1 MKKMLPIKNFAFQGV
16 NGAYS
21 EQAGKNV
28 FPNAKSFPCST
39 FEDMFSC
46 VKNEKA
52 DIALVPI
59 ENSQAGRVA
68 DTQRLI
74 PDSDLNIIGEY
85 FLEVNHNLLAI
96 AGTKITDIKR
106 IHSHEQGIAQCRNN
120 IIKLNKEMVIAADT
134 AGSAK
139 TISNLKSN
147 EDAAIASALAAD
159 IYNLE
164 VLKSNFQDSLNNVTR
179 FLIMSK
185 NSSDIKSTEQNL
197 LTTLVFVVRSIPAS
211 LYKCLGGFASN
222 GVNITKLESYIH
234 PQGFDVA
241 QFYIDFEGHPEHD
254 SVKLALEE
262 MKFFCKEIK
271 ILGVYKKSE
280 FRKK

>member
-1 MKKMLPIKNFAFQGV
+1 MKIINSFAFQGV

-21 EQAGKNV
+21 EQAGKDV
-28 FPNAKSFPCST
+28 FPDAKSVPCAT
-39 FEDMFSC
+39 FEEMFAC
-46 VKNEKA
+46 VRNNKA
-52 DIALVPI
+52 NIALVPI

-74 PDSDLNIIGEY
+74 PDSELSIIGEY
-85 FLEVNHNLLAI
+85 FLEVRHNLLAI
-96 AGTKITDIKR
+96 PGATINDIKR
-106 IHSHEQGIAQCRNN
+106 VYSHEQGIAQCRNK
-120 IIKLNKEMVIAADT
+120 IIKLNKEMIVTTDT

-139 TISNLKSN
+139 KISQLNSKDN
-147 EDAAIASALAAD
+147 AAIASALAAE
-159 IYNLE
+159 IYDLE
-164 VLKSNFQDSLNNVTR
+164 ILEGDFQDAQFNVTR

-185 NSSDIKSTEQNL
+185 NKSTIKSSDNNL
-197 LTTLVFVVRSIPAS
+197 ITTLVFVVRSIPAS

-222 GVNITKLESYIH
+222 GINITKLESYIH

-241 QFYIDFEGHPEHD
+241 QFYIDFEGHPEEK

-271 ILGVYKKSE
+271 VLGVYKKSD
-280 FRKK
+280 FRKKQT

>member
-1 MKKMLPIKNFAFQGV
+1 MKKIKSFSFQGV

-21 EQAGKNV
+21 EQAGKELY
-28 FPNAKSFPCST
+28 PEAMSMPCST
-39 FEDMFSC
+39 FEEMF
-46 VKNEKA
+46 EKVRQGYVDA
-52 DIALVPI
+52 AMVPI
-59 ENSQAGRVA
+59 ENSLAGRVA

-74 PDSDLNIIGEY
+74 PESNLKITSEY
-85 FLEVNHNLLAI
+85 FLEVNHNLMA
-96 AGTKITDIKR
+96 TKGSTLSSIKR

-120 IIKLNKEMVIAADT
+120 IIKIDKKMVIEADT

-139 TISNLKSN
+139 LVAELNNT
-147 EDAAIASALAAD
+147 EDAAIASELASK

-164 VLKSNFQDSLNNVTR
+164 ILQKKFQDTENNVTR
-179 FLIMSK
+179 FLVMQK
-185 NSSDIKSTEQNL
+185 EFRDFDILSNKL
-197 LTTLVFVVRSIPAS
+197 LTTLVFNVRSIPAA

-241 QFYIDFEGHPEHD
+241 QFYIDFEGHPENP

-262 MKFFCKEIK
+262 MKFFSKHLK
-271 ILGVYKKSE
+271 ILGVYEKSP

>member
-1 MKKMLPIKNFAFQGV
+1 MKQINSFAFQGV

-28 FPNAKSFPCST
+28 FPDAKSVACAT
-39 FEDMFSC
+39 FEDMFAC
-46 VKNEKA
+46 VRNKQA

-74 PDSDLNIIGEY
+74 PDSDLNIVGEY
-85 FLEVNHNLLAI
+85 FLEVRHNLLGI
-96 AGTKITDIKR
+96 SGTKVADIKR
-106 IHSHEQGIAQCRNN
+106 IYSHEQAIAQCRNK
-120 IIKLNKEMVIAADT
+120 IINLNKEMVIAADT

-139 TISNLKSN
+139 KISELKSK
-147 EDAAIASALAAD
+147 EDAAIASALAAE
-159 IYNLE
+159 IYDLE
-164 VLKSNFQDSLNNVTR
+164 IIENDFQDSKHNVTR

-185 NSSDIKSTEQNL
+185 NTNQINSSDKDI
-197 LTTLVFVVRSIPAS
+197 LTTIVFVVRSIPAS

-222 GVNITKLESYIH
+222 GINITKLESYIH

-241 QFYIDFEGHPEHD
+241 QFYVDFEGHPEQN

>member
-1 MKKMLPIKNFAFQGV
+1 MKKINSFSFQGV

-21 EQAGKNV
+21 EQAGKELY
-28 FPNAKSFPCST
+28 PEADSLPCST
-39 FEDMFSC
+39 FEEMFEQ
-46 VKNEKA
+46 VRIGKA
-52 DIALVPI
+52 DAAMVPI
-59 ENSQAGRVA
+59 ENSLAGRVA

-74 PDSDLNIIGEY
+74 PDSELQIIGEY
-85 FLEVNHNLLAI
+85 FLEVKHNLMSI
-96 AGTKITDIKR
+96 PGTNVNDIIR
-106 IHSHEQGIAQCRNN
+106 IHSHEQGIAQCRNK
-120 IIKLNKEMVIAADT
+120 ILKLNKEMIVAADT

-139 TISNLKSN
+139 KISKLNSK

-164 VLKSNFQDSLNNVTR
+164 IIEKDFQDSQNNVTR

-185 NSSDIKSTEQNL
+185 QKNEIKSDEQDL

-222 GVNITKLESYIH
+222 GINITKLESYIH

-241 QFYIDFEGHPEHD
+241 QFYIDFEGHPDNH

-271 ILGVYKKSE
+271 VLGVYKKSD

>member
-1 MKKMLPIKNFAFQGV
+1 MISIKSFAFQGV
-16 NGAYS
+16 YGAYS
-21 EQAGKNV
+21 EQAGKNI
-28 FPNAKSFPCST
+28 FPDAKSVPCST

-52 DIALVPI
+52 EIALVPI

-85 FLEVNHNLLAI
+85 FLEVDHNLLAI
-96 AGTKITDIKR
+96 PGTKIIDIKR

-120 IIKLNKEMVIAADT
+120 IIKLNKEMIIGADT

-139 TISNLKSN
+139 KISELKSK

-164 VLKSNFQDSLNNVTR
+164 ILESNFQDSLNNVTR
-179 FLIMSK
+179 FLVMSK
-185 NSSDIKSTEQNL
+185 NSSDIKSTEKNL

-241 QFYIDFEGHPEHD
+241 QFYIDFEGHPDQD

>member
-1 MKKMLPIKNFAFQGV
+1 MKTNSFAFQGV
-16 NGAYS
+16 SGAYS

-28 FPNAKSFPCST
+28 FPDANSVPCAT
-39 FEDMFSC
+39 FEEMFAC
-46 VKNEKA
+46 VRDGKA

-85 FLEVNHNLLAI
+85 FLEVRHNLLVIPGA
-96 AGTKITDIKR
+96 KINDVKR
-106 IHSHEQGIAQCRNN
+106 IHSHEQGIAQCRNK

-139 TISNLKSN
+139 KISELNKK
-147 EDAAIASALAAD
+147 EDAAIASALAAE

-164 VLKSNFQDSLNNVTR
+164 ILEENFQDAQYNVTR

-185 NSSDIKSTEQNL
+185 NKSSIESNESDL

-222 GVNITKLESYIH
+222 GINITKLESYIH

-241 QFYIDFEGHPEHD
+241 QFYIDFEGHPD
-254 SVKLALEE
+254 DKSVKLAFEE
-262 MKFFCKEIK
+262 MKFFCKEFK
-271 ILGVYKKSE
+271 VLGVYKKSE

>member
-1 MKKMLPIKNFAFQGV
+1 MKKINLFSFQGIK
-16 NGAYS
+16 GAYS
-21 EQAGKNV
+21 EQAGTQL
-28 FPNAKSFPCST
+28 FPEAKSVPCST
-39 FEDMFSC
+39 FEDMFEQ
-46 VKNEKA
+46 VRLDKVDA
-52 DIALVPI
+52 AIVPI
-59 ENSQAGRVA
+59 ENSLAGRVA

-74 PDSDLNIIGEY
+74 PESNLKITSEF
-85 FLEVNHNLLAI
+85 FLEINHNLMGVK
-96 AGTKITDIKR
+96 GTKLSDIKR

-120 IIKLNKEMVIAADT
+120 IIKLNKEMIIEADT

-139 TISNLKSN
+139 IISELKN
-147 EDAAIASALAAD
+147 FEDAAIASTLAAD

-164 VLKSNFQDSLNNVTR
+164 ILEENFQDSSNNVTR
-179 FLIMSK
+179 FLIMQKNLTEIDPESK
-185 NSSDIKSTEQNL
+185 KII
-197 LTTLVFVVRSIPAS
+197 TTLVFNVRSIPAA

-241 QFYIDFEGHPEHD
+241 QFYIDFEGHPENP

-262 MKFFCKEIK
+262 MKFFCRHLNI
-271 ILGVYKKSE
+271 IGVYKKSN

>member
-1 MKKMLPIKNFAFQGV
+1 MRKIKSFSFQGV

-21 EQAGKNV
+21 EQAGNELY
-28 FPNAKSFPCST
+28 PEAMSMPCST
-39 FEDMFSC
+39 FEEMF
-46 VKNEKA
+46 EKVRQGYVDA
-52 DIALVPI
+52 AMVPI
-59 ENSQAGRVA
+59 ENSLAGRVA

-74 PDSDLNIIGEY
+74 PESNLKITSEY
-85 FLEVNHNLLAI
+85 FLEVNHNLMAI
-96 AGTKITDIKR
+96 KGAKMSDVKR

-120 IIKLNKEMVIAADT
+120 IIKIDKKMVIEADT

-139 TISNLKSN
+139 LVAELNNT
-147 EDAAIASALAAD
+147 EDAAIASELASK

-164 VLKSNFQDSLNNVTR
+164 ILQKKFQDTENNVTR
-179 FLIMSK
+179 FLVMQK
-185 NSSDIKSTEQNL
+185 EFRDFDILSNKL
-197 LTTLVFVVRSIPAS
+197 LTTLVFNVRSIPAA

-241 QFYIDFEGHPEHD
+241 QFYIDFEGHPENP

-262 MKFFCKEIK
+262 MKFFSKHLK
-271 ILGVYKKSE
+271 ILGVYEKSP

>member
-1 MKKMLPIKNFAFQGV
+1 MKTINSFAFQGV

-28 FPNAKSFPCST
+28 FPDAKSVPCST
-39 FEDMFSC
+39 FEEMFAC
-46 VKNEKA
+46 VRDEEA

-74 PDSDLNIIGEY
+74 PDSELNIIGEY
-85 FLEVNHNLLAI
+85 FLEVRHNLLVI
-96 AGTKITDIKR
+96 PGTKINDIKR
-106 IHSHEQGIAQCRNN
+106 IHSHEQGIAQCRNK
-120 IIKLNKEMVIAADT
+120 IIKLNKEMVVAADT

-139 TISNLKSN
+139 KILQLNSK
-147 EDAAIASALAAD
+147 EDAAIASALAAE

-164 VLKSNFQDSLNNVTR
+164 ILESDFQDSQYNVTR

-185 NSSDIKSTEQNL
+185 NKSNIEPSESDL

-222 GVNITKLESYIH
+222 GINITKLESYIH

-241 QFYIDFEGHPEHD
+241 QFYIDFEGHPD
-254 SVKLALEE
+254 DKSVKLAFEE
-262 MKFFCKEIK
+262 MKFFCKEINV
-271 ILGVYKKSE
+271 LGVYKKSE

>member
-1 MKKMLPIKNFAFQGV
+1 MKKINLFSFQGIK
-16 NGAYS
+16 GAYS
-21 EQAGKNV
+21 EQAGTQL
-28 FPNAKSFPCST
+28 FPEAKSVPCST
-39 FEDMFSC
+39 FEDMFEQ
-46 VKNEKA
+46 VRLDKVDA
-52 DIALVPI
+52 AIVPI
-59 ENSQAGRVA
+59 ENSLAGRVA

-74 PDSDLNIIGEY
+74 PESNLKITSEF
-85 FLEVNHNLLAI
+85 FLEINHNLMAVK
-96 AGTKITDIKR
+96 GTKLSDIKR

-120 IIKLNKEMVIAADT
+120 IIKLNKEMIIEADT

-139 TISNLKSN
+139 IISELKN
-147 EDAAIASALAAD
+147 FEDAAIASTLAAD

-164 VLKSNFQDSLNNVTR
+164 ILEQNFQDSSNNVTR
-179 FLIMSK
+179 FLVMQKNLTEIDPESK
-185 NSSDIKSTEQNL
+185 KII
-197 LTTLVFVVRSIPAS
+197 TTLVFNVRSIPAA

-241 QFYIDFEGHPEHD
+241 QFYIDFEGHPENP

-262 MKFFCKEIK
+262 MKFFCRHLNI
-271 ILGVYKKSE
+271 IGVYEKSN

>member
-1 MKKMLPIKNFAFQGV
+1 MISIKSFAFQGV
-16 NGAYS
+16 YGAYS

-28 FPNAKSFPCST
+28 FPDAKSVPCST

-52 DIALVPI
+52 EIALVPI

-85 FLEVNHNLLAI
+85 FLEVDHNLLAI
-96 AGTKITDIKR
+96 PGTKIIDIKR

-120 IIKLNKEMVIAADT
+120 IIKLNKEMIIGADT

-139 TISNLKSN
+139 KISDLHSK

-164 VLKSNFQDSLNNVTR
+164 TLVSNFQDSLNNVTR

-185 NSSDIKSTEQNL
+185 NLSDIKSTEKNL

-241 QFYIDFEGHPEHD
+241 QFYIDFEGHPDQD